1 METPEINV
9 ADFLGEVD
17 FGEVRIKIINSQL
30 AIVPSQRIE
39 RPGKFGVRAEIIVDK
54 PIRLVL

>member
-1 METPEINV
+1 METPEIKV

-17 FGEVRIKIINSQL
+17 FGEVRIKIINARL
-30 AIVPSQRIE
+30 AIVPKQRIE
-39 RPGKFGVRAEIIVDK
+39 RPGKFGVRAEIVVDQ